1 MVNTV
6 ESLWFVIDGLAE
18 MVCDGGMIA
27 MISHGRDE
35 PAGLWQVHWYNGLS
49 WVIWMKWFDIYSRDE
64 MARRG
69 WNEWNGSS

>member
-27 MISHGRDE
+27 MISRGRDE
-35 PAGLWQVHWYNGLS
+35 PAGLSQVHWYNGLS
-49 WVIWMKWFDIYSRDE
+49 
-64 MARRG
+64 
-69 WNEWNGSS
+69 